1 MEILYENLED
11 LLGLFDSN
19 YQYIFNAML
28 EYGVY
33 NKMGYSFM
41 GINLL
46 IFVGFYLLYK
56 NPYAKFFPD
65 WILALVISGILSAAI
80 TFFIVREGLAEY
92 LLDND
97 PEVVDFAN
105 TIVWSYTFIN
115 LALSLFFGLIASY
128 GLRRFSKVQPHLP
141 F

>member
-11 LLGLFDSN
+11 LLGLFASN
-19 YQYIFNAML
+19 YQYIFSAMF

-41 GINLL
+41 GITLL
-46 IFVGFYLLYK
+46 IFIGFYFLYK

-65 WILALVISGILSAAI
+65 WILTLVISGTLCAAV

-105 TIVWSYTFIN
+105 KMVWSYTFIN
-115 LALSLFFGLIASY
+115 FVLSLFFGIIASY